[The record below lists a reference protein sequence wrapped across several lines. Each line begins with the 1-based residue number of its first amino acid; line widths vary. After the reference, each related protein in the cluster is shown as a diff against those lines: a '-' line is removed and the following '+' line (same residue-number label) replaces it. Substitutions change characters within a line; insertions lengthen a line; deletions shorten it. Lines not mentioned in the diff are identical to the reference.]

1 MTMLA
6 SCPPD
11 SNTLDRL
18 LQIPSGAPGAT
29 PWPCWVEV
37 DLDAIAHNVRVLHQT
52 AAPRLGVT
60 AVVKA
65 QAYGLGA
72 TAVAE
77 AAVKAGATSVA
88 VARVP
93 EGAQLRANGFQAP
106 ILLLGA
112 ITPAQALEVV
122 RLRLTPTVTDWATA
136 TWLADAS
143 GRAGTRLGI
152 HVKVDTGM
160 NRYGASPAEAM
171 ALVRGLAS
179 LPSLRLD
186 GFFTHFAAADEQD
199 LWFARQQL
207 AYYLSICRQL
217 EAEGFNLGIKHAANS
232 AGALRLP
239 GAGLD
244 AIRAGIALSGSHA
257 TRWVPRIAP
266 LKSAVALK
274 ARVARL
280 HTPPVGSSVGYG
292 RTYKVEHPMRVAL
305 VTCGYADGLPR
316 ACSNRGWVLIR
327 GRRAR
332 LVGTVSMDMAMA
344 EVSHIPSVK
353 VGDEVVILGCQGDDE
368 ITLDE
373 FADSAGIIPHELLVR
388 LGSRAPRLYL
398 ERGEP
403 VRAASLSCDSE
414 TSFP

>member
-1 MTMLA
+1 
-6 SCPPD
+6 
-11 SNTLDRL
+11 
-18 LQIPSGAPGAT
+18 
-29 PWPCWVEV
+29 V
-37 DLDAIAHNVRVLHQT
+37 DLDALAQNVRVLQQT
-52 AAPRLGVT
+52 ATPRLGVT
-60 AVVKA
+60 VVVKA

-77 AAVKAGATSVA
+77 TAVKAGAIGAA
-88 VARVP
+88 VARVA

-112 ITPAQALEVV
+112 ITPAQAADVV
-122 RLRLTPTVTDWATA
+122 RLRLTPTVTEWATA
-136 TWLADAS
+136 TWLAGAAHT
-143 GRAGTRLGI
+143 AGMRLGI

-160 NRYGASPAEAM
+160 NRYGGSPAEAM
-171 ALVRGLAS
+171 ALVRGLANF
-179 LPSLRLD
+179 PSLRLD

-217 EAEGFNLGIKHAANS
+217 ESEGFELGMKHAANS
-232 AGALRLP
+232 AGALRVP

-244 AIRAGIALSGSHA
+244 TIRAGIALSGSHA
-257 TRWVPRIAP
+257 TRWVPRIAA
-266 LKSAVALK
+266 LKPAVALK

-280 HTPPVGSSVGYG
+280 HVPPVGSSVGYG

-305 VTCGYADGLPR
+305 ITCGYADGLPR

-327 GRRAR
+327 GQRAR

-344 EVSHIPSVK
+344 DVSHLSSVEA
-353 VGDEVVILGCQGDDE
+353 GDEVVILGRQGDDDV
-368 ITLDE
+368 TLDE
-373 FADSAGIIPHELLVR
+373 LAGFAGIIPHELLVR

-398 ERGEP
+398 EHGAP
-403 VRAASLSCDSE
+403 VRAATLSCD
-414 TSFP
+414 TALTIP